1 MRIRKV
7 LNVLLILV
15 NIFMITGFILA
26 QVYATEY
33 FKSMFWASIP
43 FFIAIIALDINEWS
57 KIGLD
62 IDKEKSRVI
71 KRSFDDSTAL
81 LLVFYVLL
89 FLIIYFFQQF
99 DNRVFQHNYVI
110 IGFFI
115 MTLIFELFMYLSVN
129 NAKRDTAKLLEEQH

>member
-1 MRIRKV
+1 MRIRKI

-15 NIFMITGFILA
+15 NILMITSFILS

-33 FKSMFWASIP
+33 FKSMFWFSIP
-43 FFIAIIALDINEWS
+43 FFIAIVALDINEWS

-62 IDKEKSRVI
+62 VDKEKSNVI
-71 KRSFDDSTAL
+71 KRSFDDNTAL
-81 LLVFYVLL
+81 LLVFYALL
-89 FLIIYFFQQF
+89 FLVIYFFEVL

-115 MTLIFELFMYLSVN
+115 MTLVFEIFMYLFVYV
-129 NAKRDTAKLLEEQH
+129 AKRDTAKLLKGKH